1 MDKLKDAALAGDLLC
16 NTQNTYDPSTGMLPG
31 RSLAW
36 KLFLLPAAPLTES
49 LSPVP
54 SPPLDA
60 LRSARDRYA
69 SLIRAELC
77 APDGSY
83 EEWIDV
89 PGTDVGNTQHNATEN
104 WTLNNPLS
112 LEANSGWN
120 EWFVAVELR
129 KGIRQDVERTYVL
142 YPCPPTW
149 IQPDFLQRY
158 VHYRRFPDIEY
169 FRDPHIQSLM
179 TCILYVYCV
188 HNKDVGYRQGMHELL
203 APLLYAVD
211 FDSVERSASQSDE
224 NEVFAELCDRTW
236 IAADAHALF
245 EVIMSGVGSWYEWRE
260 PTHQQSSPI
269 SLTVP
274 GSLEPI
280 YMKPWV
286 APIIEVCNLIHSD
299 YLKRSDPALWS
310 ALQNSQVEPQIFGM

>member
-129 KGIRQDVERTYVL
+129 KGIRQDVERTYVHL
-142 YPCPPTW
+142 SSDRVSNLIFCIVMFT
-149 IQPDFLQRY
+149 
-158 VHYRRFPDIEY
+158 IE
-169 FRDPHIQSLM
+169 
-179 TCILYVYCV
+179 
-188 HNKDVGYRQGMHELL
+188 G
-203 APLLYAVD
+203 
-211 FDSVERSASQSDE
+211 
-224 NEVFAELCDRTW
+224 
-236 IAADAHALF
+236 
-245 EVIMSGVGSWYEWRE
+245 
-260 PTHQQSSPI
+260 
-269 SLTVP
+269 SLTSNTSVTIAF
-274 GSLEPI
+274 S
-280 YMKPWV
+280 
-286 APIIEVCNLIHSD
+286 
-299 YLKRSDPALWS
+299 RS
-310 ALQNSQVEPQIFGM
+310 